1 MRAKFIRGQDP
12 KKSLQIGDA
21 ATYKK
26 IADLMKNDGWTPSDP
41 YQSDSAIGW
50 AVEYGNLEM
59 AKFLLDRHGIPKE
72 DQDTL
77 VSWAVQADF
86 MEMVKLLLS
95 YNPDPNKLR
104 YSLRMAVG
112 NDPIWE
118 VINYYIE
125 ENKVHE
131 SQNFER
137 GQEPKKAMGLGKY
150 RNLKVGDIIEIWD
163 NFEGI
168 PERVTV
174 IDDETTEWDAEGGTY
189 QEIMVR
195 YENGEEYIAYKTEDD
210 EDWQI
215 LES

>member
-1 MRAKFIRGQDP
+1 MRAQFVRGEDP

-26 IADLMKNDGWTPSDP
+26 IADLMKNDGWTPEDP

-59 AKFLLDRHGIPKE
+59 AKFLLDRHGIPKD
-72 DQDTL
+72 DQDAL
-77 VSWAVQADF
+77 VSWAVQANF

-131 SQNFER
+131 SLDFKR
-137 GQEPKKAMGLGKY
+137 DQEPKKAMRIGKNREIHKGDRFFI
-150 RNLKVGDIIEIWD
+150 RNYFNSEM
-163 NFEGI
+163 E
-168 PERVTV
+168 EVTALS
-174 IDDETTEWDAEGGTY
+174 DESTEWGADGQPE
-189 QEIMVR
+189 QEIEVQFDDNAR
-195 YENGEEYIAYKTEDD
+195 ALAYKDKEGT
-210 EDWQI
+210 WI
-215 LES
+215 LGE